1 MKKEI
6 TLSSYNIE
14 QRLFT
19 YSFYV
24 GEARRAVGT
33 PMQLTAGIQASSDDH
48 TQISDHTH
56 IAVTEIL
63 TLMNRFLALCSN
75 NVTDDSNHEGHLLFK
90 LTFTPPRN
98 YPEEMLGELQ
108 RTMESYMV
116 MRTLNMWMLQHKPDE
131 ALLTASEAEKLVV
144 RLRELM
150 CCRTKPR
157 LSEKKKRTKNI
168 EI

>member
-150 CCRTKPR
+150 CCRPKPR
-157 LSEKKKRTKNI
+157 LSEKKKRTNI

>member
-6 TLSSYNIE
+6 TLSSYDIE

-33 PMQLTAGIQASSDDH
+33 PVQLTACIQASSDDH
-48 TQISDHTH
+48 TQISDHTY

-75 NVTDDSNHEGHLLFK
+75 NVTNDSKHEGHLLFK

-98 YPEEMLGELQ
+98 FPEEMMDELR
-108 RTMESYMV
+108 RTMENYMV

-131 ALLTASEAEKLVV
+131 AVLTASEAEKLVV
-144 RLRELM
+144 KLRELM

-157 LSEKKKRTKNI
+157 QSEKRKRTNI

>member
-6 TLSSYNIE
+6 TLSSYDIE

-33 PMQLTAGIQASSDDH
+33 PVQLTACIQASSDDH
-48 TQISDHTH
+48 TQISDHTY

-75 NVTDDSNHEGHLLFK
+75 NVTNDSKHEGHLLFK

-98 YPEEMLGELQ
+98 FPEEMMDELR

-131 ALLTASEAEKLVV
+131 AVLTASEAEKLVV
-144 RLRELM
+144 KLRELM

-157 LSEKKKRTKNI
+157 QSVKRKRTNI